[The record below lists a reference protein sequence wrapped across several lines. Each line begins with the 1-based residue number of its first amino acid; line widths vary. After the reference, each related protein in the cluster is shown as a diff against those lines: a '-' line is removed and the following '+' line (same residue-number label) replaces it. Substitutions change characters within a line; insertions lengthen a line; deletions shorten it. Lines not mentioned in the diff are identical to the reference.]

1 MIRCTACADV
11 EGPFGLDRDGTFT
24 CEPCLD
30 AQKVAGLRRGHT
42 APVVRPDVPRQ
53 DAAARW

>member
-42 APVVRPDVPRQ
+42 APVLGPDAV
-53 DAAARW
+53 ARW